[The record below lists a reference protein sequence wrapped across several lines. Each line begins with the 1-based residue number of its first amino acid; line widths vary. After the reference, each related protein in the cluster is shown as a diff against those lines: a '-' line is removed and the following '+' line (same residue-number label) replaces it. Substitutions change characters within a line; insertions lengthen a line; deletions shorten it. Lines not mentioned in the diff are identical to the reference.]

1 MNERIS
7 IVMPVFNAAAWLTQT
22 VASVQEQ
29 TYQDWELIAV
39 DDCSSDESFRM
50 LQAAARADSRIRP
63 VRLSENVGAAR
74 TRNEGI
80 RLAEGRYLAF
90 LDSDDL
96 WKKTKLEK
104 ELAFLKERQAA
115 FAFTAYEFGDENA
128 VGNGKIVR
136 VPRTLSYR
144 EALSRTVIFTTT
156 VMFDL
161 EKIDRRLIL
170 MPDVK
175 SEDTATWWRILR
187 AGYTAHGLNENLA
200 VYRRPKNSLSS
211 NKAEAVRRIW
221 RLLSDTGRCGKLQ
234 KEEKTM
240 PRTRRNVRSYERQ
253 GNRKKT
259 ADPADIRCWDD
270 CHGRLLRLEMVWILL
285 SLYPDL

>member
-1 MNERIS
+1 MSERIS
-7 IVMPVFNAAAWLTQT
+7 IVMPVFNAAAWLKQT

-29 TYQDWELIAV
+29 THEDWELIAV
-39 DDCSSDESFRM
+39 DDCSSDGSFSM
-50 LQAAARADSRIRP
+50 LQEMAEKDGRIRP
-63 VRLSENVGAAR
+63 VRLAENIGAAR

-80 RLAEGRYLAF
+80 RLAQGRYLAF

-115 FAFTAYEFGDENA
+115 FAFTAYEFGDENGI
-128 VGNGKIVR
+128 GNGKIVR
-136 VPRTLSYR
+136 VPQTLSYK
-144 EALSRTVIFTTT
+144 EALSRTIIFTTT

-161 EKIDRRLIL
+161 EKIDRSLIF

-187 AGYTAHGLNENLA
+187 AGYTAYGLNENLA

-211 NKAEAVRRIW
+211 NKLEAVRRIW
-221 RLLSDTGRCGKLQ
+221 NLYRKQEGLSAPVSACYLFFWALRATVRRL
-234 KEEKTM
+234 
-240 PRTRRNVRSYERQ
+240 
-253 GNRKKT
+253 
-259 ADPADIRCWDD
+259 
-270 CHGRLLRLEMVWILL
+270 
-285 SLYPDL
+285 

>member
-1 MNERIS
+1 MSERIS
-7 IVMPVFNAAAWLTQT
+7 IVMPVFNAAAWLKQT

-29 TYQDWELIAV
+29 THEDWELIAV
-39 DDCSSDESFRM
+39 DDCSSDGSFSM
-50 LQAAARADSRIRP
+50 LQEMAEKDGRIRP
-63 VRLSENVGAAR
+63 VRLAENIGAAR

-80 RLAEGRYLAF
+80 RLAQGRYLAF

-115 FAFTAYEFGDENA
+115 FAFTAYEFGDENG

-144 EALSRTVIFTTT
+144 EALSRTIIFTTT

-161 EKIDRRLIL
+161 ERIDRGLIL
-170 MPDVK
+170 MPNVK

-187 AGYTAHGLNENLA
+187 SGYLAHGLNENLA

-211 NKAEAVRRIW
+211 NKLEAVRRIW
-221 RLLSDTGRCGKLQ
+221 RLYRDQEGLCAAASAWYLFFWALRATV
-234 KEEKTM
+234 
-240 PRTRRNVRSYERQ
+240 RR
-253 GNRKKT
+253 
-259 ADPADIRCWDD
+259 
-270 CHGRLLRLEMVWILL
+270 L
-285 SLYPDL
+285 

>member
-1 MNERIS
+1 MSERIS
-7 IVMPVFNAAAWLTQT
+7 IVMPVFNAAVWLKQT

-29 TYQDWELIAV
+29 THEDWELIAV
-39 DDCSSDESFRM
+39 DDCSSDGSFSM
-50 LQAAARADSRIRP
+50 LQEMAEKDGRIRP
-63 VRLSENVGAAR
+63 VRLAENIGAAR

-80 RLAEGRYLAF
+80 RLAQGRYLAF

-115 FAFTAYEFGDENA
+115 FAFTAYEFGDENGI
-128 VGNGKIVR
+128 GNGKIVR
-136 VPRTLSYR
+136 VPQTLSYK
-144 EALSRTVIFTTT
+144 EALSRTIIFTTT

-161 EKIDRRLIL
+161 EKIDRSLIF

-187 AGYTAHGLNENLA
+187 AGYTACGLNENLA

-211 NKAEAVRRIW
+211 NKLEAVRRIW
-221 RLLSDTGRCGKLQ
+221 NLYRKQEGLSAPVSAYYLFFWALRATVRRL
-234 KEEKTM
+234 
-240 PRTRRNVRSYERQ
+240 
-253 GNRKKT
+253 
-259 ADPADIRCWDD
+259 
-270 CHGRLLRLEMVWILL
+270 
-285 SLYPDL
+285 

>member
-1 MNERIS
+1 MKERIS
-7 IVMPVFNAAAWLTQT
+7 IVMPVFNAAAWLAQT

-50 LQAAARADSRIRP
+50 LQSAACADSRIRP

-115 FAFTAYEFGDENA
+115 FAFTAYEFGDENG
-128 VGNGKIVR
+128 VGNGKVVR

-161 EKIDRRLIL
+161 EKIDRELIF

-187 AGYTAHGLNENLA
+187 AGYTAYGLDENLA

-221 RLLSDTGRCGKLQ
+221 RLYRDQEGLSAAGSAYQLFFWALRATL
-234 KEEKTM
+234 
-240 PRTRRNVRSYERQ
+240 RR
-253 GNRKKT
+253 
-259 ADPADIRCWDD
+259 
-270 CHGRLLRLEMVWILL
+270 L
-285 SLYPDL
+285 

>member
-1 MNERIS
+1 MSERIS
-7 IVMPVFNAAAWLTQT
+7 IVMPVFNAAAWLKQT

-29 TYQDWELIAV
+29 THEDWELIAV
-39 DDCSSDESFRM
+39 DDCSSDGSFSM
-50 LQAAARADSRIRP
+50 LQEMAEKDGRIRP
-63 VRLSENVGAAR
+63 VRLAENIGAAR

-80 RLAEGRYLAF
+80 RLAQGRYLAF

-115 FAFTAYEFGDENA
+115 FAFTAYEFGDENGI
-128 VGNGKIVR
+128 GNGKIVR

-144 EALSRTVIFTTT
+144 AALSRTVIFTTT

-161 EKIDRRLIL
+161 ERIDRNLIL

-175 SEDTATWWRILR
+175 SEDTATWWQILR

-211 NKAEAVRRIW
+211 NKLEAIRRIW
-221 RLLSDTGRCGKLQ
+221 NLYRNREKLSVAASAYYFCFWALRATARRL
-234 KEEKTM
+234 
-240 PRTRRNVRSYERQ
+240 
-253 GNRKKT
+253 
-259 ADPADIRCWDD
+259 
-270 CHGRLLRLEMVWILL
+270 
-285 SLYPDL
+285 

>member
-1 MNERIS
+1 MSERIS
-7 IVMPVFNAAAWLTQT
+7 IVMPVFNAAVWLKQT

-29 TYQDWELIAV
+29 THEDWELIAV
-39 DDCSSDESFRM
+39 DDCSSDGSFSM
-50 LQAAARADSRIRP
+50 LQEMAEKDGRIRP
-63 VRLSENVGAAR
+63 VRLAENIGAAR

-80 RLAEGRYLAF
+80 RLAQGRYLAF

-115 FAFTAYEFGDENA
+115 FAFTAYEFGDENGI
-128 VGNGKIVR
+128 GNGKIVR

-144 EALSRTVIFTTT
+144 QRCQNRHLTTT

-161 EKIDRRLIL
+161 ERIDRNLIL

-175 SEDTATWWRILR
+175 SEDTATWWQILR

-211 NKAEAVRRIW
+211 NKLEAIRRIW
-221 RLLSDTGRCGKLQ
+221 NLYRN
-234 KEEKTM
+234 
-240 PRTRRNVRSYERQ
+240 RRNFPSLRARIISVSGPCGRRQ
-253 GNRKKT
+253 GGCSGTCPPPGCVVN
-259 ADPADIRCWDD
+259 
-270 CHGRLLRLEMVWILL
+270 
-285 SLYPDL
+285 